1 MLTITV
7 SFFRSG
13 HKLIDDVVIFTTS
26 ENYLSLIAACQLV
39 YATARPR
46 KFSAVLTD

>member
-7 SFFRSG
+7 GFLRSG

-26 ENYLSLIAACQLV
+26 ENYLIAACRLI

-46 KFSAVLTD
+46 KFSAVLID

>member
-1 MLTITV
+1 MLTSTIG
-7 SFFRSG
+7 FFRSG
-13 HKLIDDVVIFTTS
+13 HNLIDDVVIFTTS
-26 ENYLSLIAACQLV
+26 ENYLIAACRLV